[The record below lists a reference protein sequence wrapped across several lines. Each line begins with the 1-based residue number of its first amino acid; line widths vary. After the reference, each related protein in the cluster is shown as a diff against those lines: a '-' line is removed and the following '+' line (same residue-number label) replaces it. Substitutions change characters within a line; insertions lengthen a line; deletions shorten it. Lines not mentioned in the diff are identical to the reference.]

1 MLTNITRTNGKRHDT
16 CELRLVAR
24 GTPKRLATVIPAIII
39 DTAPVL
45 WRSSASCTATIEA
58 TPK

>member
-24 GTPKRLATVIPAIII
+24 GTPKRLATVMPAIII

-45 WRSSASCTATIEA
+45 
-58 TPK
+58 